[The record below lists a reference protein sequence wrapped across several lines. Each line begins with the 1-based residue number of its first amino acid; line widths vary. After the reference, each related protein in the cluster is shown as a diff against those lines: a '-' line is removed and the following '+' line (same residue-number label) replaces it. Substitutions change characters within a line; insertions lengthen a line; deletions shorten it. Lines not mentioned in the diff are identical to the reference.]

1 MYYECFCSESFLI
14 YSMMRFEANNI
25 RKGKT
30 EVVNLVHSYGRWEIK
45 PREVKPT
52 FPQAQKVLCQS
63 HHQSPE
69 SLSLSPDF
77 TVPPVILMLS
87 YWHIFFYFFHPKI
100 GKTKRPGSDICYL
113 DLLLYLAPYRKAA
126 SPPQKLH
133 DNQWQSQWSLNL
145 RVVLP
150 INDSLY
156 LR

>member
-30 EVVNLVHSYGRWEIK
+30 EVVNLVHSYGRWEIR

-87 YWHIFFYFFHPKI
+87 YWHIFFYFSILKQARPRDQEVTFAIWIYSFTQLHI
-100 GKTKRPGSDICYL
+100 GKQ
-113 DLLLYLAPYRKAA
+113 LLPHRNSMIISGKVSGL
-126 SPPQKLH
+126 
-133 DNQWQSQWSLNL
+133 
-145 RVVLP
+145 
-150 INDSLY
+150 
-156 LR
+156 